1 MKQTGA
7 ANPVALCVHKEET
20 WTFEGW
26 GGVLLGWGREP
37 DRMIDKTPKGES
49 KREGKT
55 HPLQVPPPPQIP
67 QILVKHSNF
76 QEKSL
81 PDELTASGRFCRFSG
96 FFLGFGGGL
105 AGWVVIEK
113 NMGVWA
119 DVVMMMIDQVRF
131 SLLF

>member
-1 MKQTGA
+1 
-7 ANPVALCVHKEET
+7 
-20 WTFEGW
+20 
-26 GGVLLGWGREP
+26 
-37 DRMIDKTPKGES
+37 MIEKTPKGES

-96 FFLGFGGGL
+96 FFWVLEGGWLG
-105 AGWVVIEK
+105 GW
-113 NMGVWA
+113 
-119 DVVMMMIDQVRF
+119 
-131 SLLF
+131 